1 VKVVIYLSMLDD
13 IKAAEEAAAAEKREA
28 AVSARNLI
36 RNGEDTANAKA
47 RSVIL
52 AAREAA
58 KTTIANANAQ
68 AQVKAKSLIHERAEA
83 DRFAAEAARKKLPE
97 AAAYIVE
104 KVVI

>member
-1 VKVVIYLSMLDD
+1 MSMLDD

-36 RNGEDTANAKA
+36 RNGEDAASAKA
-47 RSVIL
+47 RSVIV

-58 KTTIANANAQ
+58 KATIATANTEAQ
-68 AQVKAKSLIHERAEA
+68 GKAKNLIHERAEA
-83 DRFAAEAARKKLPE
+83 DRFAAEAARKRLPE